1 MPLVYAPKEI
11 LETIRMITVQ
21 NLDVRTVTLGINL
34 RECCDSDIDR
44 MKEKIY
50 LKITSEA
57 EGLVQT
63 ANRIQSKYGVP
74 IINKR
79 IAVTPVSLLLS
90 PALTRNLEESKA
102 RAVEV
107 AKCLDRAARKVNV
120 NFIGGYSAIVYKD
133 MSCAD
138 RVLIESIPQ
147 VLAGTE
153 TLCSSIMAASTKA
166 GLNMDAVNLVARAIK
181 ETASRTSDGIGCC
194 RLVVFANA
202 PEDNPFM
209 AGAFFGIGEGD
220 NALNVGLSGPGVIK
234 AVLEENR
241 NQSLNELAEEIKK
254 MGFKITRAGQLIG
267 KELAKD
273 LGVRFGIIDLSLAPT
288 MIAGDSVAEI
298 VESIGVESF
307 GAPGSTAALAMLIDA
322 VKKGGIMAA
331 ENVGGLSGVFIS
343 VSEDAGALRAL
354 ERGSLS
360 LEKLEAMS
368 SVCSV
373 GLDMVAIPGDTPVES
388 IAGIIA
394 DELMIGV
401 MNNKTTAVRIIPV
414 PNRKAGEYVEF
425 GGLLGSS
432 RVMPVS
438 RFVPRKLVQRGGR
451 IPAPMRSLNN

>member
-1 MPLVYAPKEI
+1 MPLLYSPKEI
-11 LETIRMITVQ
+11 IETIKMIAVQ

-34 RECCDSDIDR
+34 RDCCDPDIDQ

-50 LKITSEA
+50 LKIAKEA
-57 EGLVQT
+57 GQLVQT
-63 ANRIQSKYGVP
+63 ADRIQSKYGVP

-79 IAVTPVSLLLS
+79 IAVTPTSLILS
-90 PALTRNLEESKA
+90 PALTRNIEESKEI
-102 RAVEV
+102 VIEV
-107 AKCLDRAARKVNV
+107 AKCLDRAAKKVGV
-120 NFIGGYSAIVYKD
+120 NFIGGHSAIVPKD
-133 MSCAD
+133 ISYAD
-138 RVLIESIPQ
+138 RVIIESIPQ
-147 VLAGTE
+147 ALANTE
-153 TLCSSIMAASTKA
+153 NLCSSIMAASTKT
-166 GLNMDAVNLVARAIK
+166 GLNMDAVRLVASAIK
-181 ETASRTSDGIGCC
+181 ETASLTSDGVGCS

-220 NALNVGLSGPGVIK
+220 SAINVGLSGPGVIR
-234 AVLEENR
+234 AVLEENK

-254 MGFKITRAGQLIG
+254 MGFKITRVGQLIG

-273 LGVRFGIIDLSLAPT
+273 MGVRFGIVDLSLAPT
-288 MIAGDSVAEI
+288 TIAGDSVAEI

-307 GAPGSTAALAMLIDA
+307 GAPGSTAALAMLVDA
-322 VKKGGIMAA
+322 VKKGGMMAA
-331 ENVGGLSGVFIS
+331 ENVGGLSGAFIP
-343 VSEDAGALRAL
+343 VSEDSGALRAL
-354 ERGSLS
+354 ERGSLC

-373 GLDMVAIPGDTPVES
+373 GLDMVLVPGDTAVES

-414 PNRKAGEYVEF
+414 PDKKAGDYVEF

-438 RFVPRKLVQRGGR
+438 KFVPRKFVERGGR
-451 IPAPMRSLNN
+451 IPAPMRSLTN